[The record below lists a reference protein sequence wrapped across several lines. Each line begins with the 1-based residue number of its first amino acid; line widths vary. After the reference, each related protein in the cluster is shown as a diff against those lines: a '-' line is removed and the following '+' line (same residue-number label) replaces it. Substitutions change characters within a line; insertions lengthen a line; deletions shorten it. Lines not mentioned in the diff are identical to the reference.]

1 MNPKLISTLFLVA
14 ILSVIAIGGGAYAY
28 YFQVVELED
37 KEKELK
43 GLKVNAENTEELEMQ
58 LADLKVRVAE
68 LDSILAIR
76 KFIIPAN
83 LRQSAFF
90 RFVNKASSNFS
101 EQSHVNVTYTGEGD
115 VENFSSY
122 IYSISGTAE
131 FNDFFK
137 LIYAIE
143 QSKELKK
150 VNTGKLNNFIEVDD
164 DEVAH
169 YLVTYS
175 MDVEVYYSD
184 DSQYASSEYSENR
197 LKANPLYNVFYPLI
211 REKVPPNTKN
221 LLDVQTAQLLAII
234 PDGAY
239 VTDASGKT
247 ALLWEGDE
255 VYLGYLTKIDF
266 DNNEVK
272 FILNKGGIIEKLT
285 LNLDQTSP
293 ENDNKLTSK

>member
-1 MNPKLISTLFLVA
+1 MNKKLVSTLFLVA
-14 ILSVIAIGGGAYAY
+14 ILFVIAIGGGVYAY
-28 YFQVVELED
+28 YFQAEELES

-68 LDSILAIR
+68 LDSILSLR
-76 KFIIPAN
+76 KFIIPTD
-83 LRQSAFF
+83 LKQSSFF
-90 RFVNKASSNFS
+90 KFVNKASSSFS
-101 EQSHVNVTYTGEGD
+101 EQSHVNVTYSGAGKVD
-115 VENFSSY
+115 DFYSY
-122 IYSISGTAE
+122 TYSCAGTAE

-137 LIYAIE
+137 LAYAIE

-150 VNTGKLNNFIEVDD
+150 ISGGTLNNFVEVDD
-164 DEVAH
+164 DGVAH
-169 YLVTYS
+169 YLVNYS
-175 MDVEVYYSD
+175 MNVKVYYADNDQYSSSD
-184 DSQYASSEYSENR
+184 YRENR
-197 LKANPLYNVFYPLI
+197 LKSNPLYNVFYPLI
-211 REKVPPNTKN
+211 REKVAPNTKN

-266 DNNEVK
+266 ETNEVK
-272 FILNKGGIIEKLT
+272 FILNKGGIIEKIT
-285 LNLDQTSP
+285 LNLDPNSS